1 MKKQQY
7 ILGLKDGYNL
17 KKEQVLNIVCG
28 AIACAGLPPS
38 AINNMGK
45 VETGKFDTA
54 TPAELKQTKAGC
66 LVIRATEYEAEIIA
80 KNNPDIFVE
89 SDVIHER
96 Y

>member
-17 KKEQVLNIVCG
+17 KKEQVLNIVS
-28 AIACAGLPPS
+28 S

-45 VETGKFDTA
+45 VEN
-54 TPAELKQTKAGC
+54 LKQTKAGC
-66 LVIRATEYEAEIIA
+66 LVIRATEEEAEKIA
-80 KNNPDIFVE
+80 LSNPDLFVE
-89 SDVIHER
+89 LEIIHEK

>member
-17 KKEQVLNIVCG
+17 KKEQVLNIVRG

-45 VETGKFDTA
+45 VEK
-54 TPAELKQTKAGC
+54 LKQTKAGC

-80 KNNPDIFVE
+80 KNNPDLFVE
-89 SDVIHER
+89 ADVIHER

>member
-17 KKEQVLNIVCG
+17 KKEQVLNIVS
-28 AIACAGLPPS
+28 S

-45 VETGKFDTA
+45 IET
-54 TPAELKQTKAGC
+54 LKQTKAGC
-66 LVIRATEYEAEIIA
+66 LVIRATEEESEIIA
-80 KNNPDIFVE
+80 KNNPDLFVE
-89 SDVIHER
+89 ADVIHEK

>member
-1 MKKQQY
+1 MMKKQQY

-17 KKEQVLNIVCG
+17 KKEQVLNIVRG

-45 VETGKFDTA
+45 VET
-54 TPAELKQTKAGC
+54 LKQTKAGC

-80 KNNPDIFVE
+80 KNNPDLFVE
-89 SDVIHER
+89 ADVIHEK

>member
-17 KKEQVLNIVCG
+17 KKEQVLNIVRG

-45 VETGKFDTA
+45 VEK
-54 TPAELKQTKAGC
+54 LKQTKAGC
-66 LVIRATEYEAEIIA
+66 LVIRATEYEAQIIA
-80 KNNPDIFVE
+80 KNNPDLFVE

-96 Y
+96 YF

>member
-17 KKEQVLNIVCG
+17 KKEQVFNIVY
-28 AIACAGLPPS
+28 S

-45 VETGKFDTA
+45 VEK
-54 TPAELKQTKAGC
+54 LKQTKAGC
-66 LVIRATEYEAEIIA
+66 LVIRATEEEAEIIA
-80 KNNPDIFVE
+80 KNNPDLFVE
-89 SDVIHER
+89 ADVIHEK

>member
-17 KKEQVLNIVCG
+17 KKEQVLNIVS
-28 AIACAGLPPS
+28 S

-45 VETGKFDTA
+45 IET
-54 TPAELKQTKAGC
+54 LKQTKAGG
-66 LVIRATEYEAEIIA
+66 LVIRATEEESEIIA
-80 KNNPDIFVE
+80 KNNPDLFVE
-89 SDVIHER
+89 ADVIHER